1 MATLGGMP
9 VAAVRAHRPDPIA
22 PTMPLGQHS
31 MNRPETA
38 GIAVPL
44 LVVTPTANPAN
55 PIRDAECFLAPQD
68 PCDPVEGSSEQDRT
82 GRQ

>member
-1 MATLGGMP
+1 
-9 VAAVRAHRPDPIA
+9 
-22 PTMPLGQHS
+22 